1 MAKFFDS
8 IGYGQNLEIR
18 PGVWDDVITERSYYG
33 DVVRNVRKSNEGEQL
48 NNNINVQN
56 TFSIIADAYAYEHIF
71 AMRYI
76 RWMGQYWIVTDV
88 EVKRPRLQLRVGGVY
103 NGPRP

>member
-8 IGYGQNLEIR
+8 IGYGQNKEVR
-18 PGVWDDVITERSYYG
+18 PGVWDDVITERKYYG

-56 TFSIIADAYAYEHIF
+56 TFSIVADAYAYEHIF
-71 AMRYI
+71 EMRYI
-76 RWMGQYWIVTDV
+76 LWMGQYWIVTDV

-103 NGPRP
+103 NGPRA

>member
-8 IGYGQNLEIR
+8 IGYGQNKEVR
-18 PGVWDDVITERSYYG
+18 PGVWDDVITERKYYG
-33 DVVRNVRKSNEGEQL
+33 DVVRNIRKSNEGEQL

-56 TFSIIADAYAYEHIF
+56 TFSIVADAYAYEHIF
-71 AMRYI
+71 EMRYI
-76 RWMGQYWIVTDV
+76 LWMGQYWIVTDV

-103 NGPRP
+103 NGPRA